1 MWKVTKRNVTIELW
15 DLGGQGKFQTMWE
28 CYCRGV
34 SAILGILVKDA
45 ERKRQHGDFKAFFE
59 GVFTY
64 GIFFS
69 PGDMFSTR
77 IKQVQILDI
86 SAEY

>member
-1 MWKVTKRNVTIELW
+1 MQKE
-15 DLGGQGKFQTMWE
+15 
-28 CYCRGV
+28 RGSMV
-34 SAILGILVKDA
+34 ILRHSL
-45 ERKRQHGDFKAFFE
+45 R
-59 GVFTY
+59 FTY

-86 SAEY
+86 SAEYWIPQCASDSSLMRALVRNLL